1 MLLVLLLALWLTV
14 LHALLP
20 AVVVDRPEEDESKS
34 FLGPPWPS
42 CRWWWW
48 CWNRM
53 ERMRLCVVELEL
65 EVREEVPAGTAEE
78 AGPWWAEWGSMV
90 RIVAFCLDQP
100 GRENDNEVPYLGGGG
115 GSNRVR

>member
-1 MLLVLLLALWLTV
+1 VLLVLLLW

-20 AVVVDRPEEDESKS
+20 AVVVDRPEEDDPKS
-34 FLGPPWPS
+34 FLGP
-42 CRWWWW
+42 WWL

-65 EVREEVPAGTAEE
+65 EVREDVPAGTAEE
-78 AGPWWAEWGSMV
+78 AGPWCSEWGSMV